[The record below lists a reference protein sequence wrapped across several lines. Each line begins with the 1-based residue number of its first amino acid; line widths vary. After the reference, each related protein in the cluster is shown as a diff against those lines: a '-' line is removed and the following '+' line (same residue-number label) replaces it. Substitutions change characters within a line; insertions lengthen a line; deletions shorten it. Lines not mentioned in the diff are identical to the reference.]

1 MKTIFGYHVI
11 KVPGTWTYKFLKAKD
26 FEPKTIMN
34 YKPIDVTVR
43 KYSEQEQL
51 EDWKFLSLVRDEYA
65 YRWDNQF

>member
-1 MKTIFGYHVI
+1 VKTIFGYYVI
-11 KVPGTWTYKFLKAKD
+11 KVPGTWTYKFLKSKD

-43 KYSEQEQL
+43 EYTEQEQL